1 MSSDKIQFRHGDITS
16 SKNWRAKELVL
27 SLAPQPGEYLFWER
41 SMSWEKA
48 LEELGQ
54 IARLEV
60 VLGKRVGYEKWRDAS
75 RDPKSPI
82 FIGLTSFRRFG
93 LGRESSSVQLQTL
106 TCWII
111 FNVNEFVR
119 DIFVAVGK
127 LALRLFFF
135 YWMGI
140 WKRMGEFMIIH
151 LKKRIWISVN

>member
-1 MSSDKIQFRHGDITS
+1 
-16 SKNWRAKELVL
+16 
-27 SLAPQPGEYLFWER
+27 
-41 SMSWEKA
+41 MSWEKA

-119 DIFVAVGK
+119 DVFVAVGK
-127 LALRLFFF
+127 LALRLFFLLD
-135 YWMGI
+135 GD
-140 WKRMGEFMIIH
+140 
-151 LKKRIWISVN
+151 LKKNGRIYDYSSEEKNLNFC